1 MIELDKGVGA
11 IRCLAQLLA
20 SVLFI
25 LLGTGFAVAKSQP
38 LHNLSFFPAQ
48 INIAAQHA
56 TTGFDTRAPPSTVQY
71 VASTG
76 GVTVMRGSALAL
88 HGQEAVSFGFGG
100 GFDAT
105 NSRPTHL
112 TCPHSSKAWT
122 TSYGPTIGNKSTYRC
137 CARRFDIDRKSN
149 PTAVVGIPFGRS
161 NAACR

>member
-1 MIELDKGVGA
+1 MIELGKGVGA

-71 VASTG
+71 VARTG
-76 GVTVMRGSALAL
+76 GFIAMQGS
-88 HGQEAVSFGFGG
+88 EF
-100 GFDAT
+100 
-105 NSRPTHL
+105 
-112 TCPHSSKAWT
+112 
-122 TSYGPTIGNKSTYRC
+122 
-137 CARRFDIDRKSN
+137 
-149 PTAVVGIPFGRS
+149 VVHEQ
-161 NAACR
+161 